1 MKIHNFSAG
10 PSILPREVM
19 EQAAAA
25 CLDFNDSG
33 LSLLEMSHRSKGFVA
48 VMDEAE
54 QLVRDIYELDDSYGV
69 VFLTGGASSQF
80 FMLAMNLLN
89 ENETA
94 AYANTGIWASGAI
107 KAAKDFGNI
116 NVIASSESDNFI
128 HIPKNY
134 EVPAD
139 CKYFHITTNNT
150 IHGTQYHEIPDVKVP
165 LIADMSSD
173 IFCRRLD
180 AKRFSM
186 IYAGAQKNMGAAGTT
201 LVIIKKDLLG
211 KVTRKLPTML
221 DYRVHI
227 EKGSMNNTPPVFPIY
242 VSMLTLRWVKAQGL
256 AVLEEKNKAKAA
268 LLYAE
273 IDRNPF
279 FRGTVV
285 PEDRS
290 MMNVNFV
297 MDDKTLEKP
306 FLDQCKTVGISGLEG
321 YRTVGGFRASM
332 YNALPIESVQ
342 VLVEQMQIFEQKMV
356 AQLVLAH

>member
-10 PSILPREVM
+10 PSILPQEVM
-19 EQAAAA
+19 AQAAEA
-25 CLDFNDSG
+25 CLNFNNSG

-48 VMDEAE
+48 VMEEAE
-54 QLVRDIYELDDSYGV
+54 QLVRELYDLDDSYGV
-69 VFLTGGASSQF
+69 VFLTGGASTQF

-89 ENETA
+89 EGETA

-107 KAAKDFGNI
+107 KEAKTFGNV
-116 NVIASSESDNFI
+116 NVVASSEDKNFTY
-128 HIPKNY
+128 IPKGY

-139 CKYFHITTNNT
+139 SKYFHITTNNT
-150 IHGTQYHEIPDVKVP
+150 IHGTQYHEFPTVDMP

-173 IFCRRLD
+173 IFCRPIN
-180 AKRFSM
+180 AKKFDM

-201 LVIIKKDLLG
+201 LVIIKKELLG

-221 DYRVHI
+221 DYRVHL
-227 EKGSMNNTPPVFPIY
+227 EKRSMNNTPPVFPIY

-256 AVLEEKNKAKAA
+256 ATLGAKNKAKAD

-273 IDRNPF
+273 IDRNPLF
-279 FRGTVV
+279 KSTVV

-290 MMNVNFV
+290 LMNVNFV
-297 MDDKTLEKP
+297 MHDKELEKP
-306 FLDQCKTVGISGLEG
+306 FLEQCKVAGISGIEG

-342 VLVEQMQIFEQKMV
+342 VLVEQMQIFEKK
-356 AQLVLAH
+356 